1 MKENVLKVLKELK
14 ELNHDQL
21 ETVADGIINLLVELE
36 RPAEPQ
42 IGDRCIFW
50 NDENPIYANFYV
62 VGFLAEKKEG
72 TDAVK
77 DLYRCVGASYFDNCR
92 LLIKEAE

>member
-50 NDENPIYANFYV
+50 DEDMETYA
-62 VGFLAEKKEG
+62 VGELAGIGFSDFMCKGVDWFE
-72 TDAVK
+72 
-77 DLYRCVGASYFDNCR
+77 NCR